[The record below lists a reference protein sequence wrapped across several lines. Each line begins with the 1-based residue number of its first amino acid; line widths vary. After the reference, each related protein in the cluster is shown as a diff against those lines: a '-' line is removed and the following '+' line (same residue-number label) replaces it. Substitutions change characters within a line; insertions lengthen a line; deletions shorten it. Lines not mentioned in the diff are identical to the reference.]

1 MLSLL
6 NAFAGLILGFMAGGF
21 LTEAALKAVPERA
34 LAVGP
39 ATAGAVLL
47 MWATALLGGWAGWT
61 W

>member
-1 MLSLL
+1 MLSLV

-34 LAVGP
+34 LGP
-39 ATAGAVLL
+39 ASATASAVLL
-47 MWATALLGGWAGWT
+47 MWSMALLGCWAGWN